1 MSLTRHFSLFE
12 LTRTDTG
19 LDNTPGPRDL
29 DNLLLLAGMLERVRA
44 VLGDQPI
51 AISSGYRSA
60 EVNARVGGSPNS
72 AHRHGLAADFTC
84 RHYGTPRDICEAL
97 IAAGLA
103 WDQLILEFPT
113 ATQPGGQWVHI
124 GLPILGKP
132 RRQVLTALRR
142 NRLIHYAT
150 GLARS

>member
-60 EVNARVGGSPNS
+60 VVNAQVGGSQTS

-97 IAAGLA
+97 IAADLPF
-103 WDQLILEFPT
+103 DQLILEFSSRVNG
-113 ATQPGGQWVHI
+113 QGGDWVHL
-124 GLPILGKP
+124 GLPRVGAP
-132 RRQVLTALRR
+132 RRQVLTSVRDMGRAVR
-142 NRLIHYAT
+142 YVQ
-150 GLARS
+150 GLL